1 MVLMNYCDI
10 FEVNLCSLSKY
21 ELIFCRAGVRLGRY
35 FEKRCKELGLQLKE
49 EELRPPEAKKARF
62 S

>member
-1 MVLMNYCDI
+1 VNWCEI
-10 FEVNLCSLSKY
+10 FLSYKCWLLPH
-21 ELIFCRAGVRLGRY
+21 ELFICRAGVRLGRY

>member
-1 MVLMNYCDI
+1 VL
-10 FEVNLCSLSKY
+10 SQY
-21 ELIFCRAGVRLGRY
+21 ELIICRAGVRLGRY